1 MKVDRKI
8 LEALTGLFIAAKY
21 KDRRSIEYR
30 AKECDKLDITNYAQN
45 ICMRE
50 AVKDKTVGT
59 NDSQILAVMQEAG
72 ERLTGRATICNSILV
87 AC

>member
-1 MKVDRKI
+1 MEKNRKI
-8 LEALTGLFIAAKY
+8 FEAITGLFIAAKY
-21 KDRRSIEYR
+21 KNTKSVAYRIE
-30 AKECDKLDITNYAQN
+30 ECDRLDITNYAQN

-50 AVKDKTVGT
+50 AAKDKTVGT
-59 NDSQILAVMQEAG
+59 NDSQILKIIKEAG